1 MSSIPALAFR
11 DFFVARDAATLASA
25 CSALLK
31 CGALAADTLNE
42 ITDWSQE
49 EFAFN
54 RFFVGPMAPI
64 AAPYASVWL
73 SPEPFLMTAETLK
86 IRAFYATLGL
96 EAPAD
101 GTPDDFLPFELESY
115 TILCSLKETAQSS
128 EAIAAVDE
136 ALSWLVTE
144 HWRRWLPP
152 FLNAALSDE
161 TLPPVLRAVLTGFGE
176 WVNQTSA
183 KAVSVQV
190 RTFSPLSS
198 CERGEKSAMPP
209 HKNVST

>member
-1 MSSIPALAFR
+1 MSSVSALAFR
-11 DFFVARDAATLASA
+11 DFFAARDATMLASA

-31 CGALAADTLNE
+31 CGALAADPLNE
-42 ITDWSQE
+42 TTDWPRE

-54 RFFVGPMAPI
+54 RLFVGPMAPV

-86 IRAFYATLGL
+86 IRAFYASLGL

-115 TILCSLKETAQSS
+115 AILCSLKEAAQPP
-128 EAIAAVDE
+128 EAVIAVDE

-152 FLNAALSDE
+152 FLDAALSDE

-176 WVNQTSA
+176 WIDQTLANPFPVSLDHKGASHVCETSA
-183 KAVSVQV
+183 
-190 RTFSPLSS
+190 
-198 CERGEKSAMPP
+198 
-209 HKNVST
+209 